1 MKKMKS
7 ICLFCGSNKGGN
19 PEYEDAARA
28 FGRALAEQNITL
40 VYGAGNVGLMGVA
53 ADAALDAG
61 GKVIGVIPEFLKAKE
76 VAHMGLTELHVT
88 ETMHQRKAMMAQ
100 LSDGFVALP
109 GGFGTFDEL
118 FEILTWA
125 QLSVHNKPVG
135 VLDAGGFYQPLQA
148 LVEHAVS
155 EGFVPKGNLDLF
167 RIERDLPALLDWMR
181 QYQPRHVAK
190 WLDLART

>member
-1 MKKMKS
+1 KKMKS

-53 ADAALDAG
+53 ADAALEAG

-88 ETMHQRKAMMAQ
+88 
-100 LSDGFVALP
+100 
-109 GGFGTFDEL
+109 
-118 FEILTWA
+118 
-125 QLSVHNKPVG
+125 
-135 VLDAGGFYQPLQA
+135 
-148 LVEHAVS
+148 
-155 EGFVPKGNLDLF
+155 
-167 RIERDLPALLDWMR
+167 
-181 QYQPRHVAK
+181 
-190 WLDLART
+190 